1 MQNNDPVDEQESHSL
16 IEDPVL
22 ASHIGDEENDL
33 SLTGEVQEEILSS
46 EMMIQQDNETTP
58 VINEYELS
66 NSGCDLRYSHN

>member
-1 MQNNDPVDEQESHSL
+1 VQNNDPVDEQESHSL
-16 IEDPVL
+16 AEDPVL

-33 SLTGEVQEEILSS
+33 LLTGEVQEEVLSS